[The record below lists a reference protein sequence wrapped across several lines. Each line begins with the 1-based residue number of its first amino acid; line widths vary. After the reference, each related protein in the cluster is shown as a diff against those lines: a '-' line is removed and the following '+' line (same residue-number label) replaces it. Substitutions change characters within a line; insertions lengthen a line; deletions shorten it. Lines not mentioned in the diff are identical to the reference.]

1 MNRNKLV
8 SRVGAGCIFLAMVLR
23 FAATITWGSD
33 IPFFAQPEVARY
45 LLRAETGRDPAVTS
59 KPTAKPTTV
68 PTTPQPT
75 TTPTTVPTT
84 QPTTV
89 TPTTTPPAPKPLTF
103 SAADAKYVMLT
114 YSCDYR
120 PAVSTLLQ
128 QPLDWSLAQDKPTV
142 LILHTHGT
150 ESYTPTPDTAYKE
163 YGGDF
168 RTDDDRYNLI
178 SIGDELTRLLEQAG
192 IGVIHDRTPY
202 DKDDYL
208 DAYSNARTAIQ
219 SHLKKHPTIKLVLDL
234 HRDAATYA
242 DGTQWPTSA
251 TVDGQRSAQIM
262 FVVGTDAGG
271 NTHPNWKQNLSTAE
285 KLHVLMEK
293 DCAGITRPIDL
304 RAQRFN
310 QDLSPAAMI
319 VEVGSAGNTH
329 TEAMT
334 AIPILADAIIA
345 LQYGSS

>member
-1 MNRNKLV
+1 MNQNKLV

-23 FAATITWGSD
+23 LAATVTWGSD
-33 IPFFAQPEVARY
+33 LPIFAQPEVARY
-45 LLRAETGRDPAVTS
+45 LLRAETGRTPVTIPTTAPTTIPTTVPTTTP
-59 KPTAKPTTV
+59 PTAKPTTA
-68 PTTPQPT
+68 PTTAKPMPQ
-75 TTPTTVPTT
+75 TPS
-84 QPTTV
+84 
-89 TPTTTPPAPKPLTF
+89 F
-103 SAADAKYVMLT
+103 SGGDAKYVNLT

-120 PAVSTLLQ
+120 PPISSLLQ
-128 QPLDWSLAQDKPTV
+128 QKLDWSLTGDKPTV

-150 ESYTPTPDTAYKE
+150 ESYTPTADTQYKE
-163 YGGDF
+163 YGGDY

-178 SIGDELTRLLEQAG
+178 SIGDELTRLLQQAG
-192 IGVIHDRTPY
+192 IHVIHDRTPY

-208 DAYSNARTAIQ
+208 DAYTNARTAIQ
-219 SHLKKHPTIKLVLDL
+219 KHLQQHPSIRLVLDL

-251 TVDGQRSAQIM
+251 TVGGQKSAQIM

-271 NTHPNWKQNLSTAE
+271 NTHPNWQQNLSTAE

-293 DCAGITRPIDL
+293 GNAGITRPIDL
-304 RAQRFN
+304 RSQRFN
-310 QDLSPAAMI
+310 QDLSPAGLI

-329 TEAMT
+329 KEAMT

-345 LQYGSS
+345 LQHGSA